1 MFKNLFLLNLLMF
14 FSFSNIFFAS
24 SSHCRKNNANKE
36 RSDLVM
42 SSIYAENYKDQKERC
57 YFTCIISGIF
67 IATLGTV
74 SAINSSSNNRL
85 ILSFDNKTS
94 SKLDSRLFANTD
106 DVSLSNSTSQ
116 VYFPN
121 ASDAV
126 CSVRKVVNTRLL
138 RYIQKKEQDKLSRL
152 SPAEKRRQKILRK

>member
-24 SSHCRKNNANKE
+24 SSPCRKRNPNKE
-36 RSDLVM
+36 RSDLIM

-57 YFTCIISGIF
+57 YFTCIIGGIF

-74 SAINSSSNNRL
+74 SAINSSSNNTL
-85 ILSFDNKTS
+85 ISNFDNKTS
-94 SKLDSRLFANTD
+94 SKFDSKFFGNTD
-106 DVSLSNSTSQ
+106 DVSLSNSMSQ

-121 ASDAV
+121 TSHGMCLA
-126 CSVRKVVNTRLL
+126 RKFVNTRLL
-138 RYIQKKEQDKLSRL
+138 RYIQKKEQDRLSRL